1 MSSRFTP
8 SPFQYNTRVSLA
20 LLPCLAILAGFG
32 GNVSVCIG
40 MVGHTSNVSSM
51 QAQHKPTK
59 NPCHMTCVISLSHV
73 QVGAMIIYILDA
85 VQHRE
90 AALLAVWL
98 CLGLMN
104 MSFAL
109 TVLFFTSNSSRVISV
124 LMAIMNGITLFM
136 TGEQLGQQLMH
147 TPGYR
152 NLSVCLTWQ

>member
-1 MSSRFTP
+1 
-8 SPFQYNTRVSLA
+8 
-20 LLPCLAILAGFG
+20 
-32 GNVSVCIG
+32 
-40 MVGHTSNVSSM
+40 
-51 QAQHKPTK
+51 
-59 NPCHMTCVISLSHV
+59 
-73 QVGAMIIYILDA
+73 MIIYILDA

>member
-32 GNVSVCIG
+32 GNISVCIG
-40 MVGHTSNVSSM
+40 MVGHMRT
-51 QAQHKPTK
+51 AAACQHSTCT
-59 NPCHMTCVISLSHV
+59 NHTCHMTCMISLSLV
-73 QVGAMIIYILDA
+73 QVGAMVIYILDA
-85 VQHRE
+85 IQHRE

-109 TVLFFTSNSSRVISV
+109 TVLIFTNNSSILVSV

-136 TGEQLGQQLMH
+136 TGD
-147 TPGYR
+147 
-152 NLSVCLTWQ
+152 

>member
-1 MSSRFTP
+1 M
-8 SPFQYNTRVSLA
+8 
-20 LLPCLAILAGFG
+20 
-32 GNVSVCIG
+32 
-40 MVGHTSNVSSM
+40 
-51 QAQHKPTK
+51 
-59 NPCHMTCVISLSHV
+59 

-109 TVLFFTSNSSRVISV
+109 TVLFFTNNSSRVISV

-136 TGEQLGQQLMH
+136 TGKQLCQQFMH
-147 TPGYR
+147 TPRYR
-152 NLSVCLTWQ
+152 SSLRVSGVAIGSMLK